1 MRLVVNF
8 FNKMIVVSVML
19 TTIIGCSSTK
29 KVKHSVKE
37 VIADKRTEQ
46 TSSLTA
52 NHGDSSSLTNST
64 YKGTDKLFSNTIGIQ
79 YNPTF
84 DQYGKVI
91 PFHYEAKDAKGNN
104 TSVSIVGP
112 AKVINTIIDRNE
124 ETFEEILQQRKIKWN
139 KVDSL
144 INTLELKIDNTRKL
158 VETEKTVA
166 PDYLKYLI
174 WMGFSL
180 LVLAIILVVTFIY
193 FKSQITKLKNL
204 IP

>member
-64 YKGTDKLFSNTIGIQ
+64 YKGTDKLFSNTIGIE

-124 ETFEEILQQRKIKWN
+124 ETFNEILEQRKVKWH

-144 INTLELKIDNTRKL
+144 INTLQLQVDTTREL
-158 VETEKTVA
+158 VEKDKVTA
-166 PDYLKYLI
+166 PDYLKYII
-174 WMGFSL
+174 WMGFSIT
-180 LVLAIILVVTFIY
+180 VLAIIIVLIIAY
-193 FKSQITKLKNL
+193 FRIQIKNIKKLL
-204 IP
+204 P